1 GAVAPASR
9 LRLLRRLEV
18 LVALEE
24 VLDLVAQ
31 LGIDVVDVAYALER
45 RVAERHA
52 QHLLVGTLLVAHV
65 EDPDRPDADATAG
78 KRRFRDEDERV
89 ERVSVLREGSLE
101 VAVVRRIRHRGEE
114 ATIEDD
120 PAELFVPLVFVARP
134 RWDLDEDDGLVGHAR
149 TVAGASACSRSRI
162 RSPPYPLASERPPRF
177 AGFADGAH
185 PFAVCV
191 MRVGPSL
198 CLS

>member
-1 GAVAPASR
+1 RSGCRSAGCSIPSSRATAAGSAGCCADAAARVGDDRLRRGAVAPASR

-89 ERVSVLREGSLE
+89 ERVRALREGSRE
-101 VAVVRRIRHRGEE
+101 VAEFRRKRHRVKEE
-114 ATIEDD
+114 T
-120 PAELFVPLVFVARP
+120 
-134 RWDLDEDDGLVGHAR
+134 
-149 TVAGASACSRSRI
+149 
-162 RSPPYPLASERPPRF
+162 
-177 AGFADGAH
+177 
-185 PFAVCV
+185 
-191 MRVGPSL
+191 
-198 CLS
+198 